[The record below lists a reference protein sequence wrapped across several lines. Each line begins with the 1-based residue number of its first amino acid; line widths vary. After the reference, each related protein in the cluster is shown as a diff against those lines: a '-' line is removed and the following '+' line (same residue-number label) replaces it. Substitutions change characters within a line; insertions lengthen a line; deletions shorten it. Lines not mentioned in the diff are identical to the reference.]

1 MQSHKATQPSQ
12 TIGLKYAADSGG
24 SVKGMREHELYQGSF
39 HFYQL
44 PKLSLDKER
53 SAVCERTIWTI
64 RSRHGLHG
72 APILSFRLIRAN
84 NPGYLDLFLGC
95 E

>member
-1 MQSHKATQPSQ
+1 
-12 TIGLKYAADSGG
+12 
-24 SVKGMREHELYQGSF
+24 MREHELYQGPF

-44 PKLSLDKER
+44 SKLSFDKER
-53 SAVCERTIWTI
+53 SADWDRTIWTI
-64 RSRHGLHG
+64 RSSHGLHG

-84 NPGYLDLFLGC
+84 NSGYLDLFLGY